1 MDLTQETL
9 SQMPPHILLMED
21 EHSLAKGLQM
31 VLTDEGYAVDW
42 APTGKSALD
51 KFNQKPFDLLM
62 ADLRLPDIDG
72 MEVIKQVKK
81 RWPETVVVVITGYAS
96 IASAVDAMKI
106 GAFDYL
112 AKPFTDDEIK
122 SVVEGALKEKQ
133 APDDRGR
140 SVALTGAKE
149 KWSGSDAATRLG
161 LDRRPHILLLEDE
174 FSVAQGLQMVLQ
186 EAGYDV
192 DLALTGKKA
201 LDIIETNSFD
211 GLVADLRL
219 PDIDGMGVIQRL
231 KEKQPDTAVVVITGY
246 ASVSS
251 AVDAIKLGAFD
262 YLPKPFTEDEVKAAV
277 AEALRVRET
286 ARIKEL
292 LKATDPEEGK
302 LIQKR
307 EVIRVLDKAA
317 QDEGFWHM
325 LMEKGS
331 EALSGYGLTSEA
343 KAAIISGD
351 LNWILK
357 NVGDLTDAQLQWI
370 RSRLEMERW

>member
-1 MDLTQETL
+1 MSLTQETL

-174 FSVAQGLQMVLQ
+174 ISVAQGLQMVLQ

-219 PDIDGMGVIQRL
+219 PDIDGMGVIRRL

-277 AEALRVRET
+277 EEALRVRET
-286 ARIKEL
+286 TRIKEL
-292 LKATDPEEGK
+292 LEAADPEEGK

-307 EVIRVLDKAA
+307 EVIRVLDRTA
-317 QDEGFWHM
+317 QDEDFWHM

-357 NVGDLTDAQLQWI
+357 NVGDLTDIQLQWI